1 VTTLATTDPAAR
13 VRGGRRIIVM
23 IGAPGAGKGT
33 QAERLAATLGLPHI
47 STGELFREAVGSDDA
62 LGAKVRR
69 YVGSGALVPDDIVV
83 EVVGNRLSQPDAA
96 GGAILDGFPRTVA
109 QARALDGMLA
119 RQGTAVCAALYVE
132 VSADLLLERLTGR
145 RVCSADD
152 QHVYHVTARPPLR
165 EGVCD
170 ICGSELYQREDDAAD
185 TVRARLD
192 AQLPPMYEV
201 IDHYADAGVLF
212 PVRGDRGAEEVT
224 ADLLHALATINA
236 PATISASA

>member
-1 VTTLATTDPAAR
+1 MALTGSAAR
-13 VRGGRRIIVM
+13 AHGGRRIILM

-47 STGELFREAVGSDDA
+47 STGELFREAVGSA
-62 LGAKVRR
+62 GPLGARVRR
-69 YVGSGALVPDDIVV
+69 YVESGALVPDDIVV
-83 EVVGNRLSQPDAA
+83 EMVEERLSQPNARA
-96 GGAILDGFPRTVA
+96 GAILDGFPRTLA
-109 QARALDGMLA
+109 QARAFDELLS

-132 VSADLLLERLTGR
+132 VRADLLLDRVTGR

-152 QHVYHVTARPPLR
+152 QHVYHVTARPPQQ

-170 ICGSELYQREDDAAD
+170 ICGSPLYQREDDAPE

-201 IDHYADAGVLF
+201 IDHYAEAGVLF
-212 PVRGDRGAEEVT
+212 PVRGDRSADEVSE
-224 ADLLHALATINA
+224 DLLHALATVSA
-236 PATISASA
+236 PV